1 MNKRIKRLI
10 DNLKYI
16 LNSELLKKIA
26 IKTKFQKKDSKF
38 TPEKFISL
46 CVFSNNHLCE
56 NSLEELS
63 TWLRINEN
71 LSITKQ
77 GVNHK
82 FNNESVEFLKSL
94 FKEIM
99 MSQSKL
105 LSNNERKLKSIFNSI
120 DICDATSYKAPE
132 KLKDYYEGN
141 SGNGTSCIVKI
152 QLEYNLLSGQFGG
165 CKIVDSGESD
175 FAYLPNLENNIGKN
189 DLKLKDLGY
198 FKVRHLENIDKAEAF
213 YISRVKTTT
222 GIYEKI
228 NNKYSKIN
236 LAEYSSSLK
245 DGETIE
251 LPEVYLG
258 AKEKLKTRI
267 IVTKL
272 TKQNKEKK
280 LENLIKNHKRKGK
293 TVSDLTIELSGI
305 NAYVTNIQAD
315 MLNTEIIH
323 EIYSLRWQV
332 EIMFKIWKSI
342 FQIHISKPV
351 KIERFNCH
359 LYGKLIALLLSTV
372 VVFTYRDEIYYEYG
386 KQLSEYKAFGT
397 VKSLLFNI
405 KQAFFNDEFTL
416 LNLFQLI
423 NEIFL
428 KNGIKSR
435 RKDKKTSLDIIE
447 TIFKI
452 FIPEKAVA

>member
-10 DNLKYI
+10 DNLMYV

-26 IKTKFQKKDSKF
+26 IKTKFLKKDSKF
-38 TPEKFISL
+38 IPEKFISL

-77 GVNHK
+77 GVNAR

-94 FKEIM
+94 FSKLM

-105 LSNNERKLKSIFNSI
+105 LSHNERHLKSIFNRI
-120 DICDATSYKAPE
+120 DICDGTSYKAPE
-132 KLKDYYEGN
+132 KLKEHYEGN
-141 SGNGTSCIVKI
+141 SGNGTDAIVKI
-152 QLEYNLLSGQFGG
+152 QFEYNLLSGEFWG
-165 CKIVDSGESD
+165 CKIVDAGESD
-175 FAYLPNLENNIGKN
+175 FAYIPNLENNIEKN

-198 FKVRHLENIDKAEAF
+198 FKVNHLEYIDKAEAF

-228 NNKYSKIN
+228 DKKYSK
-236 LAEYSSSLK
+236 LDLTKYSSSLTE
-245 DGETIE
+245 GETIE
-251 LPEVYLG
+251 IPEVYLG

-272 TKQNKEKK
+272 TKESKEKK
-280 LENLIKNHKRKGK
+280 LATLIKNCKRKGRK
-293 TVSDLTIELSGI
+293 VTDLAIKSSAI
-305 NAYVTNIQAD
+305 NVYVTNVPVH
-315 MLNTEIIH
+315 MLSTEIIH
-323 EIYSLRWQV
+323 EIYSLRWQI
-332 EIMFKIWKSI
+332 EIMFKIWKSV
-342 FQIHISKPV
+342 FQIHVSKPV

-359 LYGKLIALLLSTV
+359 LYGKFIAILLSNV
-372 VVFTYRDEIYYEYG
+372 VVFVYRDEIYHEHG
-386 KQLSEYKAFGT
+386 KQLSEYKAFGI
-397 VKSLLFNI
+397 VKSLLFKI
-405 KQAFFNDEFTL
+405 KQTFFNNEFTL

-423 NEIFL
+423 NEILL
-428 KNGIKSR
+428 KNAIKSR
-435 RKDKKTSLDIIE
+435 RKGKKTSLDIIE
-447 TIFKI
+447 AISET
-452 FIPEKAVA
+452 FIAQKVIA